1 MKKCLFIILGV
12 IFLVGCKS
20 EQEKALNAAIKTQQL
35 SALREFESA
44 YPDSIMEAK
53 VKPRFEK
60 ALDMLIK
67 DSAYYEMATNGNS
80 ILIRYNA
87 ATAYVKEFPKGS
99 HVVELQSVIT
109 ETQATAEQLKAKIS
123 ELRKVFEQ
131 YKFVENDKDGGYYEF
146 DFQASNDYGQ
156 GDVLINASPIDSKI
170 QGVFTYRLGRVTR
183 NCTGTYYINDDL
195 KVVLDVDEKRTYGRQ
210 PGANQY
216 DKEGMEELIYNLK
229 YYYPAPSHRK
239 VILSYSDKDFPHF
252 TGKDN
257 KNRTIRMSAKVK

>member
-20 EQEKALNAAIKTQQL
+20 EQEKALDAAIKPQQL
-35 SALREFESA
+35 SALREFEAA

-109 ETQATAEQLKAKIS
+109 ETQAIAEKLKAKIG

-146 DFQASNDYGQ
+146 DFQAPNDYGQ

-170 QGVFTYRLGRVTR
+170 QDVFTYRLGRVTR

-195 KVVLDVDEKRTYGRQ
+195 KV
-210 PGANQY
+210 
-216 DKEGMEELIYNLK
+216 
-229 YYYPAPSHRK
+229 S
-239 VILSYSDKDFPHF
+239 KD
-252 TGKDN
+252 
-257 KNRTIRMSAKVK
+257 I